1 MEAKYT
7 SPIEEI
13 ANSIT
18 HGLGLLIVIIA
29 VFFLLLINNK
39 TWEFW
44 RMLGISI
51 FGLSVIL
58 TYTFSTLYHSLYFT
72 KANPVFKRLDHSSI
86 FLLITGTYTPFLIFI
101 RSKEGFILL
110 SILWLIT
117 VLGII
122 YKSIFIDKL
131 KRVELLVYLFLGW
144 IGIFILSSIL
154 NTMPI
159 LVILLL
165 IAGGCFY
172 TFGAIFYAWK
182 KLKFNHGIWHLFVLF
197 GTACHFLALLRI

>member
-1 MEAKYT
+1 METNHT
-7 SPIEEI
+7 SVIEEI

-29 VFFLLLINNK
+29 VISLLLINNK

-101 RSKEGFILL
+101 RSREGFILL

-122 YKSIFIDKL
+122 YKSIFVDRL
-131 KRVELLVYLFLGW
+131 KRTELIVYLLLGW
-144 IGIFILSSIL
+144 IGIFILGSII

-159 LVILLL
+159 FVISLL

-172 TFGAIFYAWK
+172 TFGAIFYSWK
-182 KLKFNHGIWHLFVLF
+182 KLKFNHGIWHLFVLS
-197 GTACHFLALLRI
+197 GTTCHFLALFRI

>member
-1 MEAKYT
+1 MEAKHT

-13 ANSIT
+13 VNSIT

-29 VFFLLLINNK
+29 VIFLLLTNNR

-58 TYTFSTLYHSLYFT
+58 TYTFSTLYHGLYFT

-110 SILWLIT
+110 AILWLMT

-122 YKSIFIDKL
+122 YKSIFIDRL
-131 KRVELLVYLFLGW
+131 KRVELIVYLFLGW
-144 IGIFILSSIL
+144 IGVFILGSIL

-172 TFGAIFYAWK
+172 TFGAIFYSWK

-197 GTACHFLALLRI
+197 GTTCHFLALLQL